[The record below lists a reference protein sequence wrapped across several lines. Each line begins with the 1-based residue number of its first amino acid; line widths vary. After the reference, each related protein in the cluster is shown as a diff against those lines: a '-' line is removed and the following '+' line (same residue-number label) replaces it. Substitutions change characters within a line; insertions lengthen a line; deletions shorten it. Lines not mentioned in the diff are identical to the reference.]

1 MPQTT
6 FQIKSINIGKIEQ
19 LPYGKT
25 LISTAIR
32 KYPVQGDI
40 FLTKN
45 GLLGDE
51 QAYKD
56 HGGLDKALCVYSYDH
71 YAYWSKII
79 PSMIDDSL
87 FGENITLYGL
97 TEETVHVGDIFS
109 FGEAIIQISEPRN
122 PCYKLAKKY
131 NVPTL
136 PLEMQQTGFTGFL
149 CRVLQEGKVSTS
161 DCLQLIKSHPKRVSI
176 VQINRIK
183 FHDKDDIKTIKN
195 IIELDALSN
204 SLRELLLKR
213 LNK

>member
-87 FGENITLYGL
+87 FGENITVYGL

-136 PLEMQQTGFTGFL
+136 PLEMQQTKLDLRISSVACYKKEKFL
-149 CRVLQEGKVSTS
+149 QVIVYNLLNHILNGCLLHKLTVLNFI
-161 DCLQLIKSHPKRVSI
+161 IKMI
-176 VQINRIK
+176 
-183 FHDKDDIKTIKN
+183 
-195 IIELDALSN
+195 
-204 SLRELLLKR
+204 
-213 LNK
+213 

>member
-1 MPQTT
+1 MSQTT

-19 LPYGKT
+19 LPYGKK

-32 KYPVQGDI
+32 KHPIKGNI

-45 GLLGDE
+45 GLRGDE

-56 HGGLDKALCVYSYDH
+56 HGGIDKALCVYSYDH

-79 PSMIDDSL
+79 SSMIDDSL
-87 FGENITLYGL
+87 FGENITVYGL
-97 TEETVHVGDIFS
+97 TEEAVHVGDIFS
-109 FGEAIIQISEPRN
+109 FGEAIIQVSEPRN

-149 CRVLQEGKVSTS
+149 CRVLQEGKVSTN

-176 VQINRIK
+176 AQINRVK
-183 FHDKDDIKTIKN
+183 FHDKNDRRALEN
-195 IIELDALSN
+195 IIELDPLSN
-204 SLRELLLKR
+204 SLRELI
-213 LNK
+213 NV